1 MTGPATM
8 AHDPLP
14 RRAAQRTGW
23 VISLEEARR
32 LAQMFQL
39 FADANR
45 VRILY
50 ALLDSDEM
58 CVNDI
63 SAALQ
68 VPETSI
74 SHALRLL
81 RIAGVVK
88 NRREGRS
95 VYYSLDDEHIKML
108 LSTSREHLAHLVQ

>member
-1 MTGPATM
+1 MTIFNSTPVSPAI
-8 AHDPLP
+8 D
-14 RRAAQRTGW
+14 AAG
-23 VISLEEARR
+23 VPPVEEARR

-39 FADANR
+39 FADATR
-45 VRILY
+45 ARILY
-50 ALLDSDEM
+50 ALVETEQM

-68 VPETSI
+68 VPETSV

-88 NRREGRS
+88 NRREGRLI
-95 VYYSLDDEHIKML
+95 YYSLDDEHIRML
-108 LSTSREHLAHLVQ
+108 LRTSREHLAHG